1 MKNTMNKFLSLI
13 LSVALLLSVCVVSGA
28 NLVVSALENLETE
41 PMKAL
46 ALGESYTFNF
56 GEGDVIKTVA
66 NSTTSVDLDG
76 NTFTPFMS
84 QNGNGVD
91 SAVQTNIDTNGD
103 GVQDTSALKLSLTGW
118 NSVYIPTDANG
129 HPLELEPNT
138 TYSVSVKAYIEAK
151 LVF

>member
-28 NLVVSALENLETE
+28 NLVVSALENLETK
-41 PMKAL
+41 PMKSL

-76 NTFTPFMS
+76 EE
-84 QNGNGVD
+84 
-91 SAVQTNIDTNGD
+91 
-103 GVQDTSALKLSLTGW
+103 SLPAFDL
-118 NSVYIPTDANG
+118 IPQVLVRR
-129 HPLELEPNT
+129 PLAP
-138 TYSVSVKAYIEAK
+138 V
-151 LVF
+151 